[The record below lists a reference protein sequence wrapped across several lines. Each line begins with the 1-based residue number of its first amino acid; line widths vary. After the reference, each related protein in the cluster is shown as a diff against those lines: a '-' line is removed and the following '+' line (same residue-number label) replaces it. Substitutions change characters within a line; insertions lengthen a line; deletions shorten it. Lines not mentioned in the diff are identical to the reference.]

1 MLKTVGR
8 ILIILLAVYGLIQ
21 LISLAFPGLKNL
33 LNDPAVV
40 NTPMVKGA
48 IDYANQVLP
57 ESQQIVIPEYSPDP
71 IGQKTIT
78 GTITNTVTEK
88 VTEKIQEV
96 ATDAVDSV
104 KDSAQDQVCKALT
117 QKLKSECGNLD

>member
-1 MLKTVGR
+1 MLKQTGR
-8 ILIILLAVYGLIQ
+8 ILVILLALYGLVQ
-21 LISLAFPGLKNL
+21 LTSLAFPGLKNI

-57 ESQQIVIPEYSPDP
+57 ESNQIVIPEYSPDP
-71 IGQKTIT
+71 NEEKTIT

-88 VTEKIQEV
+88 VTEKISEV
-96 ATDAVDSV
+96 ATEAVDSV

-117 QKLKSECGNLD
+117 QKLQSECN

>member
-1 MLKTVGR
+1 MLKQTGR
-8 ILIILLAVYGLIQ
+8 ILVIILALYGLVQ
-21 LISLAFPGLKNL
+21 LTPLAFPGLKNI

-71 IGQKTIT
+71 NEDKTIT

-88 VTEKIQEV
+88 VTEKISEV
-96 ATDAVDSV
+96 ATEAVDSV
-104 KDSAQDQVCKALT
+104 KDEASDQVCKALT
-117 QKLKSECGNLD
+117 QKLQSECN